1 MGKPNKEATTPMS
14 SPLASARSQVA
25 RLETQQTLDQH
36 THFRAVE
43 MLFAAAADP
52 VLWPACLEHLSTQLG
67 GAAVL
72 LTVHDE
78 VDRSPFVAAAE
89 IAPELVRAYKDA
101 YWKLDP
107 WATRLAGRPSGTVG
121 FGYEILPQPLL
132 VESAFYHEWMQPQNL
147 APGPTLSGVL
157 IAGAARSG
165 ATLHVFRRRGTR
177 ALQPEDVMVL
187 RTLVPHLERAVRIQR
202 ERIRLRTE
210 ASALR
215 SASERAAG
223 ALLLVG
229 ADGDILAVTDRAAQ
243 VLDQRD
249 GLVNTGGRLGCIQRD
264 DGDRLLALIAQAA
277 DSPSASPHET
287 RSESGHT
294 SALSIVAR
302 AQGPLRVARPF
313 GQAAWQVHVA
323 HLRRYQGGTNGAA
336 AVLLLADEAH
346 GETTGGQLRERYGF
360 TDTEMRLAALLA
372 DGQSL
377 AEAASAQ
384 GISLATA
391 RAHLRRMLRRTG
403 APRPADLL
411 RLLTSRPVSR
421 TQPA

>member
-1 MGKPNKEATTPMS
+1 M
-14 SPLASARSQVA
+14 SPLASARSPVA
-25 RLETQQTLDQH
+25 TLEAQQTLDQG
-36 THFRAVE
+36 THLRVLE
-43 MLFAAAADP
+43 MLFAAAAEP

-72 LTVHDE
+72 LALHEE
-78 VDRSPFVAAAE
+78 VDRSPFAAAAE
-89 IAPELVRAYKDA
+89 IAPEFVRAYKDA

-147 APGPTLSGVL
+147 APGPTVSGVL
-157 IAGAARSG
+157 IAGAARAG
-165 ATLHVFRRRGTR
+165 GTLHVFQRRGIR
-177 ALQPEDVMVL
+177 PLQPEDVIVL

-202 ERIRLRTE
+202 ERIRLHTE
-210 ASALR
+210 RNALR
-215 SASERAAG
+215 SAFERAAS

-229 ADGDILAVTDRAAQ
+229 ADGEILAVTDHAAQ
-243 VLDQRD
+243 VLDRRD
-249 GLVNTGGRLGCIQRD
+249 GLVNKGGRLGSIQRD
-264 DGDRLLALIAQAA
+264 DSDRLLARIAQAV

-287 RSESGHT
+287 RFEGGHT
-294 SALSIVAR
+294 SARCIIAR

-313 GQAAWQVHVA
+313 GQAAWLVHVA
-323 HLRRYQGGTNGAA
+323 HLRRYQGGADGAA

-346 GETTGGQLRERYGF
+346 GETTGVQLRERYGF

-384 GISLATA
+384 GVSLATA

-411 RLLTSRPVSR
+411 RLLTSRPVNR
-421 TQPA
+421 TPPA